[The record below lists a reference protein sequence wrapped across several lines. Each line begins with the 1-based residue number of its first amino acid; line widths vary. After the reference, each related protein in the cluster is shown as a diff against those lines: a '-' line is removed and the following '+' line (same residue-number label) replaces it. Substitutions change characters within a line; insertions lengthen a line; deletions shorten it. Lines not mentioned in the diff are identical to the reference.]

1 VAAEPEAYALAAVSQ
16 APEPFRRLLSS
27 IFGNR
32 PGVVNAADWA
42 VTQNGTPNMSVNV
55 AAGQGLVLGSESST
69 QGGYFCQSLSVTNLA
84 IGASNPTN
92 PRRDLVVGRIRD
104 NQYATGPTSA
114 FDLFVVAGTPAASPS
129 DPTVPANC
137 LVIARVAVAALAS
150 TVVNANIT
158 DLRTTF
164 TGQARASAL
173 GAPVV
178 CVSTSKPTTGLY
190 EGLQIY
196 CTDIDSAQVWNGSAW
211 IGLRGPGGPQPQ
223 FFLDN
228 LASGTSTTDALVQSA
243 HNAILVA
250 PFPLTM
256 IVDVRGDIGA
266 NGGLNTVK
274 LTVADEAGAGISQ
287 IPGVYGGG
295 YVTIKN
301 YNVSSSAGFALV
313 AKKDYAAGATC
324 GFRVLYN
331 VDTSNIFVSALSYVT
346 FVPKLS

>member
-69 QGGYFCQSLSVTNLA
+69 QGGYFCQSLSVTNL
-84 IGASNPTN
+84 
-92 PRRDLVVGRIRD
+92 
-104 NQYATGPTSA
+104 
-114 FDLFVVAGTPAASPS
+114 
-129 DPTVPANC
+129 
-137 LVIARVAVAALAS
+137 
-150 TVVNANIT
+150 
-158 DLRTTF
+158 TF

-331 VDTSNIFVSALSYVT
+331 VDTSNIFISAGSHVS